1 MKKTLYVIKK
11 LGFWKSTAY
20 LILYPLRF
28 LRKSLHKL
36 DDIHDEIRWHISLYS
51 FIEKSGKITLPVLSS
66 DLKKKIEHKFSPFQQ
81 KINEDWFRF
90 YVFKNGKESSD
101 FIPDNIL
108 FRVIIPA
115 LNNMRLLSYYEDKN
129 HYDDI
134 MGGFLQPKTLL
145 RYIRGRFYD
154 EYYSLIEK
162 NEVYSKLN
170 GYEEHWVI
178 KPTNETGGGRNI
190 YYGNAESRKIYLNS
204 KPHTLSALTN
214 LYKHGFIIQERIN
227 QTDILAAFHPHSLN
241 TFRIITLRLNNKIHS
256 LSAIVKFGTKGIMTD
271 NSGDRGVWVGVTDDG
286 YMKKYGFSH
295 TKGRIEK
302 HPDSCLSFEG
312 VHLTFFEKAVDFAK
326 NMHHRLI
333 HFDLVSWDIA
343 INTNNNPVFIEYN
356 LIFQGTINSQIA
368 NGPLFGELTND
379 VFTEVAKRS
388 NSIPV

>member
-1 MKKTLYVIKK
+1 MKKTLYAFKH

-20 LILYPLRF
+20 LVLYPLRF
-28 LRKSLHKL
+28 LRKALHKL

-66 DLKKKIEHKFSPFQQ
+66 DLKKGIEHKFAPFQQ

-115 LNNMRLLSYYEDKN
+115 LNNMSMLSYYEDKN
-129 HYDDI
+129 HFDDI

-154 EYYSLIEK
+154 EYYSLIDK
-162 NEVYSKLN
+162 KEVYRTLN
-170 GYEEHWVI
+170 GYEEQWVI
-178 KPTNETGGGRNI
+178 KPTNESGGGRNI
-190 YYGNAESRKIYLNS
+190 YYGNAESRTIYLNS
-204 KPHTLSALTN
+204 KPHSLSALTT
-214 LYKHGFIIQERIN
+214 LYKHGFIIQEKIN
-227 QTDILAAFHPHSLN
+227 QTDLLAAFHPHSLN
-241 TFRIITLRLNNKIHS
+241 TFRIITLRLNNKIHC

-295 TKGRIEK
+295 TEGRIKK
-302 HPDSCLSFEG
+302 HPDSHLSFEG
-312 VHLTFFEKAVDFAK
+312 VHLTFFDKTVDFAK
-326 NMHHRLI
+326 KMHHRLI

-356 LIFQGTINSQIA
+356 LIYQGTINSQIA
-368 NGPLFGELTND
+368 NGPLFGDLTDD
-379 VFTEVAKRS
+379 VLAEVVKRK
-388 NSIPV
+388 NKFRE